1 MAIFHKVRCEYSANN
16 LWLESLLVVPIDLLP
31 EFPAYQRQI
40 LGLWESSDRWLPVVR
55 GVRAIDRAA
64 TACQQVFLLVWVRQA
79 QEKAQEKAR
88 KELELVLARESE
100 LARARVLEF
109 QQQAAEFL
117 CELAV
122 ALVSAWE
129 LVRGSIAR
137 LDLRGPPCDRP
148 SPPVRVPKR
157 VG

>member
-1 MAIFHKVRCEYSANN
+1 MRCEYSANSRG
-16 LWLESLLVVPIDLLP
+16 LESPWVVPIDLLP
-31 EFPAYQRQI
+31 EFPLYQRQT
-40 LGLWESSDRWLPVVR
+40 LGLWESSDNWLPVVR
-55 GVRAIDRAA
+55 WVRAIDLVA

-79 QEKAQEKAR
+79 AEKALAR
-88 KELELVLARESE
+88 VLELALARVLARVLE
-100 LARARVLEF
+100 LALARKEF

-137 LDLRGPPCDRP
+137 LDLRGPKCDRP
-148 SPPVRVPKR
+148 SPLVRVPKR
-157 VG
+157 AG

>member
-1 MAIFHKVRCEYSANN
+1 MRCEYSANSPG
-16 LWLESLLVVPIDLLP
+16 LESQWVLPIRIKFD
-31 EFPAYQRQI
+31 FPPYQRQT

-55 GVRAIDRAA
+55 LVRAIDLVA

-79 QEKAQEKAR
+79 AEKALAR
-88 KELELVLARESE
+88 VLELALARVLARESE

-109 QQQAAEFL
+109 QQQGAEFL

-148 SPPVRVPKR
+148 SPLVRVPKMA
-157 VG
+157 G